1 MTVSQSRYDRNVFIN
16 CPFDARYTPLFEAIV
31 FTVYNCHFYPLCA
44 RDRMDSGEIRLD
56 KIVGLIG
63 NARYSIHDL
72 SRTETDGP
80 YSLPRF
86 NMPLEL
92 GIAIGCRRF
101 GTERQRNNSMLIL
114 DRRRYRY
121 HRYISDIAGQDISEH
136 RDRPARAIAAVRDWL
151 RIESDFED
159 IPGGDYIAE
168 RYREFRRALPHI
180 ARLGNLNYKRQTFS
194 DYRWSILEWLRS
206 EEPR

>member
-1 MTVSQSRYDRNVFIN
+1 MTVSQNQYDRNVFIN

-31 FTVYNCHFYPLCA
+31 FTVFNCHFRPLCA
-44 RDRMDSGEIRLD
+44 LERMNSAQIRFD
-56 KIVGLIG
+56 KIVEMIG
-63 NARYSIHDL
+63 SARYSIHDL

-92 GIAIGCRRF
+92 GIALGCRRF
-101 GTERQRNNSMLIL
+101 GSGRQQNKSMLIL

-136 RDRPARAIAAVRDWL
+136 RDQPSRAIRAVRDWL
-151 RIESDFED
+151 RAESDLED
-159 IPGGDYIAE
+159 IPGADHIAE
-168 RYREFRRALPHI
+168 RYREFRRGLPQI
-180 ARLGNLNYKRQTFS
+180 ARLGNLNHERLTFA
-194 DYRWSILEWLRS
+194 DYRWTISEWLRS
-206 EEPR
+206 EESR